1 MKKAFKIISIIVLI
15 LVCTFTIFI
24 CEESIRLK
32 SNDTALPLI
41 ITDRTKYCVEC
52 INIGEEIEMEYYSIG
67 YKVIMRY
74 YKDPKSHDDLVF
86 IGVSGKEFL
95 LFNKFRLW
103 AWIS

>member
-1 MKKAFKIISIIVLI
+1 MKTWKIVLIVLSIIVGLFLI
-15 LVCTFTIFI
+15 YI

-41 ITDRTKYCVEC
+41 ITDKTKYCVEC

-67 YKVIMRY
+67 YKVKMRY

-86 IGVSGKEFL
+86 IGVTGKEFM